1 MSDSSARP
9 KNAMLNGGLLSLGRP
24 GSGASLNEDTPERL
38 LLRRIEER
46 SAKADN
52 PSRAIKDQCCNGL
65 ESSFGSLQSGGA
77 TLCGALTNL
86 VAKDEREGTVETSR
100 HPGNAAFPQLRI
112 ARHPSHEEKSGLHGV
127 SPHQEKR
134 DSAPPPLSNC
144 EGWTCPHSEMRR
156 LGSVRR
162 ARCCVIAMAFLL
174 GAVASRGELSKSER
188 NDLFS
193 QGKDFFRQANE
204 ASASDSERATELYG
218 KSALRFERIAR
229 DGGVRNGK
237 LFYNIG
243 NAYFRMNDIGRAIL
257 NYRRAEHYVPNDPNL
272 QQNLQYARERRKDKI
287 EEHQQTR
294 VLKTLFFWHYDFPT
308 QVRARMFG
316 IVFSLV
322 WLGAGARLFVSKAG
336 LQWFIGISAFISAL
350 LLASLLIESAYRRGT
365 RSGVVIDA
373 EVTARKG
380 DSDTYEP
387 SFTDPLHAGTEFIV
401 VEDRGNWFQVGLA
414 DSRRCWL
421 PLKAVELVR

>member
-1 MSDSSARP
+1 M
-9 KNAMLNGGLLSLGRP
+9 
-24 GSGASLNEDTPERL
+24 
-38 LLRRIEER
+38 I
-46 SAKADN
+46 
-52 PSRAIKDQCCNGL
+52 
-65 ESSFGSLQSGGA
+65 A
-77 TLCGALTNL
+77 T
-86 VAKDEREGTVETSR
+86 V
-100 HPGNAAFPQLRI
+100 
-112 ARHPSHEEKSGLHGV
+112 
-127 SPHQEKR
+127 
-134 DSAPPPLSNC
+134 
-144 EGWTCPHSEMRR
+144 
-156 LGSVRR
+156 
-162 ARCCVIAMAFLL
+162 FLL

-218 KSALRFERIAR
+218 KSALRFERIVR

-257 NYRRAEHYVPNDPNL
+257 NYRRAEQYVPNDPNL
-272 QQNLQYARERRKDKI
+272 QQNLQYARERRKDKF
-287 EEHQQTR
+287 EEPQQTR
-294 VLKTLFFWHYDFPT
+294 VLKTLFFWHYDLPT

-322 WLGAGARLFVSKAG
+322 WLGAGVRLFVSKAG
-336 LQWFIGISAFISAL
+336 LKWFIGISGLVSAL
-350 LLASLLIESAYRRGT
+350 LLASLLIESGYRNRT
-365 RSGVVIDA
+365 RPGVVIDA

-387 SFTDPLHAGTEFIV
+387 SFTDPLHAGTEFTV
-401 VEDRGNWFQVGLA
+401 VEDRGNWFQVELA